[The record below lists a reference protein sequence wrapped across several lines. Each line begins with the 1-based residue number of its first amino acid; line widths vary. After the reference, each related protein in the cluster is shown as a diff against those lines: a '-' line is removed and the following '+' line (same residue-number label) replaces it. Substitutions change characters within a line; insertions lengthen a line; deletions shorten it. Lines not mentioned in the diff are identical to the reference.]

1 MNLRKFIDAV
11 ITIYEKE
18 GCKDVKKALKK
29 LTIDSNIEDVMRTI
43 FTVQEKDYG
52 KINNRLMHLR
62 LTVDVFNNI
71 IYNINNINESE
82 LSESEKFIK
91 EFTSDKKMKNKL
103 ENALSFHDIFKF
115 NNEDTHDELA
125 QKLCE
130 ELDYPEKISEAIGQ
144 HSKKTEPFPCKEN
157 PLVDLV
163 KDCDELSKFYPS
175 YINAFLYTC
184 PKEIYGNTR
193 LETGF
198 RLKNKLLRSRCRI
211 GSSSQKFFD
220 DMIGFS
226 LDVLGT
232 HLNNLKYGEHRFD
245 ISIIMEALG
254 DKVCSLSRNEL
265 HEEFRNIHRYI
276 IDSNYH
282 ALVLEII
289 KLSGNSDE
297 EISKVFVEAQEFSNK
312 VTNTVADDYTM
323 KKSINSTTLEEMG
336 NAALLM
342 YIFKFCKLE
351 NETIYVYK
359 LLVALGF
366 QPKICQAIKFSNS
379 DSNPNSLCK
388 FFK

>member
-1 MNLRKFIDAV
+1 MNLEYD
-11 ITIYEKE
+11 
-18 GCKDVKKALKK
+18 
-29 LTIDSNIEDVMRTI
+29 
-43 FTVQEKDYG
+43 
-52 KINNRLMHLR
+52 
-62 LTVDVFNNI
+62 
-71 IYNINNINESE
+71 NINNMNESE

-91 EFTSDKKMKNKL
+91 EFVSDKKNKTKL
-103 ENALSFHDIFKF
+103 ENALRFHDVFKF
-115 NNEDTHDELA
+115 NNEETHDELA

-130 ELDYPEKISEAIGQ
+130 ELDYPMNICEAIGQ
-144 HSKKTEPFPCKEN
+144 HSKKTEAFPYKEN

-184 PKEIYGNTR
+184 PKETYGNTR
-193 LETGF
+193 LEKGF

-232 HLNNLKYGEHRFD
+232 HLNNFKYGEHRFA
-245 ISIIMEALG
+245 ISIIIEALG
-254 DKVCSLSRNEL
+254 DKICSLTRNEL

-282 ALVLEII
+282 ALVLEIL
-289 KLSGNSDE
+289 KLSGANDE

-312 VTNTVADDYTM
+312 VTNTIADDYTM
-323 KKSINSTTLEEMG
+323 KKAIDSKTLEEIG

-342 YIFKFCKLE
+342 HAFKFCKLE
-351 NETIYVYK
+351 NEIIQVYK

-366 QPKICQAIKFSNS
+366 QPKVCQAIKFSNS

>member
-43 FTVQEKDYG
+43 FTVQERDYG

-193 LETGF
+193 LEKGF

-232 HLNNLKYGEHRFD
+232 HLNNLKYGEHRFA

-342 YIFKFCKLE
+342 YIFKFSKLE
-351 NETIYVYK
+351 NETVYVYK

>member
-1 MNLRKFIDAV
+1 MNLRKFIDAA
-11 ITIYEKE
+11 ITVYEKE

-29 LTIDSNIEDVMRTI
+29 LTINSDIEDVMRTI

-71 IYNINNINESE
+71 IYNINNMNESE

-91 EFTSDKKMKNKL
+91 EFVSDKKNKTKL
-103 ENALSFHDIFKF
+103 ENALRFHDIFKF
-115 NNEDTHDELA
+115 NNEETHDELA

-130 ELDYPEKISEAIGQ
+130 DLDYPMHICEAIGQ
-144 HSKKTEPFPCKEN
+144 HSKKTEAFPYEEN

-175 YINAFLYTC
+175 YINAFLYDCT
-184 PKEIYGNTR
+184 KETR
-193 LETGF
+193 LEKGF

-226 LDVLGT
+226 LDVLST
-232 HLNNLKYGEHRFD
+232 HLNFKYSEYRFA
-245 ISIIMEALG
+245 ISIIIEALG
-254 DKVCSLSRNEL
+254 DKICSLTRNEL
-265 HEEFRNIHRYI
+265 HEEFRNFHRYI

-282 ALVLEII
+282 ALVLEIL
-289 KLSGNSDE
+289 KLSGANDE

-312 VTNTVADDYTM
+312 VTNTIADDYTM
-323 KKSINSTTLEEMG
+323 KKAIDSKTLEEIG

-342 YIFKFCKLE
+342 HAFKFCKLE
-351 NETIYVYK
+351 NEIIQVYK

-366 QPKICQAIKFSNS
+366 QPKVCQAIKFSNS

-388 FFK
+388 VFK

>member
-1 MNLRKFIDAV
+1 MNVSKFIDAA
-11 ITIYEKE
+11 ITVYEKE

-29 LTIDSNIEDVMRTI
+29 LTINSDIEDVMRTI

-71 IYNINNINESE
+71 IYNINNMNESE

-91 EFTSDKKMKNKL
+91 EFVSDKKNKTKL
-103 ENALSFHDIFKF
+103 ENALRFHDIFKF
-115 NNEDTHDELA
+115 NNEETHDELA

-130 ELDYPEKISEAIGQ
+130 ELDYPMNICEAIGQ
-144 HSKKTEPFPCKEN
+144 HSKKTEAFPYKEN

-175 YINAFLYTC
+175 YINAFLYDCT
-184 PKEIYGNTR
+184 KETR
-193 LETGF
+193 LEKGF

-226 LDVLGT
+226 LDVLST
-232 HLNNLKYGEHRFD
+232 HLNFKYSEYRFA
-245 ISIIMEALG
+245 ISIIIEALG
-254 DKVCSLSRNEL
+254 DKICSLTRNEL
-265 HEEFRNIHRYI
+265 HEEFRNFHRYI

-282 ALVLEII
+282 ALVLEIL
-289 KLSGNSDE
+289 KLSGANDE

-312 VTNTVADDYTM
+312 VTNTIADDYTM
-323 KKSINSTTLEEMG
+323 KKAIDSKTLEEIG

-342 YIFKFCKLE
+342 HAFKFCKLE
-351 NETIYVYK
+351 NEIIHVYK
-359 LLVALGF
+359 LLVAFGF

-379 DSNPNSLCK
+379 NSNPNSLCK

>member
-1 MNLRKFIDAV
+1 MNLRKFIDAA
-11 ITIYEKE
+11 ITVYEKE

-29 LTIDSNIEDVMRTI
+29 LTINSDIEDVMRTI

-71 IYNINNINESE
+71 IYNINNMNESE

-91 EFTSDKKMKNKL
+91 EFVSDKKNKTKL
-103 ENALSFHDIFKF
+103 ENALRFHDIFKF
-115 NNEDTHDELA
+115 NNEETHDELA

-130 ELDYPEKISEAIGQ
+130 DLDYPMHICEAIGQ
-144 HSKKTEPFPCKEN
+144 HSKKTEAFPYKEN

-175 YINAFLYTC
+175 YINAFLYDCT
-184 PKEIYGNTR
+184 KETR
-193 LETGF
+193 LEKGF

-226 LDVLGT
+226 LDVLST
-232 HLNNLKYGEHRFD
+232 HLNFKYSEYRFA
-245 ISIIMEALG
+245 ISIIIEALG
-254 DKVCSLSRNEL
+254 DKICSLTRNEL
-265 HEEFRNIHRYI
+265 HEEFRNFHRYI

-282 ALVLEII
+282 ALVLEIL
-289 KLSGNSDE
+289 KLSGANDE

-312 VTNTVADDYTM
+312 VTNTIADDYTM
-323 KKSINSTTLEEMG
+323 RKAIDSKTLEEIG

-342 YIFKFCKLE
+342 YAFKFCKLE
-351 NETIYVYK
+351 NEIIQVYK

-366 QPKICQAIKFSNS
+366 QPKVCQAIKFSNS

>member
-1 MNLRKFIDAV
+1 MNVSKFIDAA
-11 ITIYEKE
+11 ITVYEKE

-29 LTIDSNIEDVMRTI
+29 LTINSDIEDVMRTI

-71 IYNINNINESE
+71 IYNINNMNESE

-91 EFTSDKKMKNKL
+91 EFVSDKKNKTKL
-103 ENALSFHDIFKF
+103 ENALRFHDVFKF
-115 NNEDTHDELA
+115 NNEETHDELA

-130 ELDYPEKISEAIGQ
+130 ELDYPMNICEAIGQ
-144 HSKKTEPFPCKEN
+144 HSKKTEAFPYKEN

-184 PKEIYGNTR
+184 PKETYGNTR
-193 LETGF
+193 LEKGF

-232 HLNNLKYGEHRFD
+232 HLNNFKYGEHRFA
-245 ISIIMEALG
+245 ISIIIEALG
-254 DKVCSLSRNEL
+254 DKICSLTRNEL

-282 ALVLEII
+282 ALVLEIL
-289 KLSGNSDE
+289 KLSGANDE

-312 VTNTVADDYTM
+312 VTNTIADDYTM
-323 KKSINSTTLEEMG
+323 KKAIDSKTLEEIG

-342 YIFKFCKLE
+342 HAFKFCKLE
-351 NETIYVYK
+351 NEIIHVYK

>member
-11 ITIYEKE
+11 TDIYEKE

-29 LTIDSNIEDVMRTI
+29 LTINSDIEDVLRTI

-71 IYNINNINESE
+71 IYNINNMNESE

-91 EFTSDKKMKNKL
+91 EFVSDKKNKTKL
-103 ENALSFHDIFKF
+103 ENALRFHDIFKF
-115 NNEDTHDELA
+115 NNEETHDELA
-125 QKLCE
+125 QKLCKD
-130 ELDYPEKISEAIGQ
+130 LDYPMHICEAIGQ
-144 HSKKTEPFPCKEN
+144 HSKKTEAFPYEEN

-175 YINAFLYTC
+175 YINAFLYACT
-184 PKEIYGNTR
+184 KETR
-193 LETGF
+193 LEKGF

-226 LDVLGT
+226 LDVLST
-232 HLNNLKYGEHRFD
+232 HTIFKYSEHRFA
-245 ISIIMEALG
+245 ISIIIEALG
-254 DKVCSLSRNEL
+254 DKICSLTRNEL
-265 HEEFRNIHRYI
+265 HEEFRNFHRYI

-282 ALVLEII
+282 ALVLEIL
-289 KLSGNSDE
+289 KLSGANDE

-312 VTNTVADDYTM
+312 VTNTIADDYTM
-323 KKSINSTTLEEMG
+323 KKAIDSKTLEEIG

-342 YIFKFCKLE
+342 HAFKFCKLE
-351 NETIYVYK
+351 NEIIHVYK

-366 QPKICQAIKFSNS
+366 QPKICQAIKFSSSN
-379 DSNPNSLCK
+379 SNPNSLCK

>member
-1 MNLRKFIDAV
+1 MNLRKFIDAA
-11 ITIYEKE
+11 ITVYEKE

-29 LTIDSNIEDVMRTI
+29 LTINSDIEDVMRTI

-71 IYNINNINESE
+71 IYNINNMNESE

-91 EFTSDKKMKNKL
+91 EFVSDKKNKTKL
-103 ENALSFHDIFKF
+103 ENALRFHDVFKF
-115 NNEDTHDELA
+115 NNEETHDELA

-130 ELDYPEKISEAIGQ
+130 DLDYPMHICEAIGQ
-144 HSKKTEPFPCKEN
+144 HSKKTEAFPYEEN

-175 YINAFLYTC
+175 YINAFLYDCT
-184 PKEIYGNTR
+184 KETR
-193 LETGF
+193 LEKGF

-211 GSSSQKFFD
+211 GSSSQQFFD

-226 LDVLGT
+226 LDVLST
-232 HLNNLKYGEHRFD
+232 HLNFKYSEYRFA
-245 ISIIMEALG
+245 ISIIIEALG
-254 DKVCSLSRNEL
+254 DKICSLTRNEL
-265 HEEFRNIHRYI
+265 HEEFRNFHRYI

-282 ALVLEII
+282 ALVLEIL
-289 KLSGNSDE
+289 KLSGANDE

-312 VTNTVADDYTM
+312 VTNTIADDYTM
-323 KKSINSTTLEEMG
+323 KKAIDSKTLEEIG

-342 YIFKFCKLE
+342 HAFKFCKLE
-351 NETIYVYK
+351 NEIIHVYK

-379 DSNPNSLCK
+379 NSNPNSLCK

>member
-1 MNLRKFIDAV
+1 MNLRKFIDAA
-11 ITIYEKE
+11 ITVYEKE

-29 LTIDSNIEDVMRTI
+29 LTINSDIEDVMRTI
-43 FTVQEKDYG
+43 FTVQEKDYI

-71 IYNINNINESE
+71 IYNINNMNESE

-91 EFTSDKKMKNKL
+91 EFVSDKKNKTKL
-103 ENALSFHDIFKF
+103 ENALRFHDIFKF
-115 NNEDTHDELA
+115 NNEETHDELA

-130 ELDYPEKISEAIGQ
+130 DLDYPMHICEAIGQ
-144 HSKKTEPFPCKEN
+144 HSKKTEAFPYEEN

-175 YINAFLYTC
+175 YINAFLYDCT
-184 PKEIYGNTR
+184 KETR
-193 LETGF
+193 LEKGF

-226 LDVLGT
+226 LDVLST
-232 HLNNLKYGEHRFD
+232 HLNNFKYSEYRFA
-245 ISIIMEALG
+245 ISIIIEALG
-254 DKVCSLSRNEL
+254 DKICSLTRNEL
-265 HEEFRNIHRYI
+265 HEEFRNFHRYI

-282 ALVLEII
+282 ALVLEIL
-289 KLSGNSDE
+289 KLSGANDE

-312 VTNTVADDYTM
+312 VTNTIADDYTM
-323 KKSINSTTLEEMG
+323 RKAIDSKTLEEIG

-342 YIFKFCKLE
+342 YAFKFCKLE
-351 NETIYVYK
+351 NEIIHVYK

>member
-1 MNLRKFIDAV
+1 MNLRKFIDAA
-11 ITIYEKE
+11 ITVYEKE

-29 LTIDSNIEDVMRTI
+29 LTINSDIEDVMRTI

-71 IYNINNINESE
+71 IYNINNMNESE

-91 EFTSDKKMKNKL
+91 EFVSDKKNKTKL
-103 ENALSFHDIFKF
+103 ENALRFHDIFKF
-115 NNEDTHDELA
+115 NNEETHDELA

-130 ELDYPEKISEAIGQ
+130 DLDYPMHICEAIGQ
-144 HSKKTEPFPCKEN
+144 HSKKTEAFPYEEN

-175 YINAFLYTC
+175 YINAFLYDCT
-184 PKEIYGNTR
+184 KETR
-193 LETGF
+193 LEKGF

-211 GSSSQKFFD
+211 GSSSQQFFD

-226 LDVLGT
+226 LDVLST
-232 HLNNLKYGEHRFD
+232 HLNFKYSEYRFA
-245 ISIIMEALG
+245 ISIIIEALG
-254 DKVCSLSRNEL
+254 DKICSLTRNEL
-265 HEEFRNIHRYI
+265 HEEFRNFHRYI

-282 ALVLEII
+282 ALVLEIL
-289 KLSGNSDE
+289 KLSGANDE

-312 VTNTVADDYTM
+312 VTNTIADDYTM
-323 KKSINSTTLEEMG
+323 RKAIDSKTLEEIG

-342 YIFKFCKLE
+342 YAFKFCKLE
-351 NETIYVYK
+351 NEIIHVYK

>member
-1 MNLRKFIDAV
+1 MNLRKFIDAA
-11 ITIYEKE
+11 ITVYEKE

-29 LTIDSNIEDVMRTI
+29 LTINSDIEDVMRTI

-71 IYNINNINESE
+71 IYNINNMNESE

-91 EFTSDKKMKNKL
+91 EFVSDKKNKTKL
-103 ENALSFHDIFKF
+103 ENALRFHDIFKF
-115 NNEDTHDELA
+115 NNEETHDELA

-130 ELDYPEKISEAIGQ
+130 DLDYPMHICEAIGQ
-144 HSKKTEPFPCKEN
+144 HSKKTEAFPYEEN

-175 YINAFLYTC
+175 YINAFLYDCT
-184 PKEIYGNTR
+184 KETR
-193 LETGF
+193 LEKGF

-226 LDVLGT
+226 LDVLST
-232 HLNNLKYGEHRFD
+232 HLNFKYSEYRFA
-245 ISIIMEALG
+245 ISIIIEALG
-254 DKVCSLSRNEL
+254 DKICSLTRNEL
-265 HEEFRNIHRYI
+265 HEEFRNFHRYI

-282 ALVLEII
+282 ALVLEIL
-289 KLSGNSDE
+289 KLSGANDE

-312 VTNTVADDYTM
+312 VTNTIADDYTM
-323 KKSINSTTLEEMG
+323 KEAIDSKTLEEIG

-342 YIFKFCKLE
+342 HAFKFCKLE
-351 NETIYVYK
+351 NEIIHVYK

>member
-1 MNLRKFIDAV
+1 MNISKFIDAV

-29 LTIDSNIEDVMRTI
+29 LTINSDIEDVMRTI
-43 FTVQEKDYG
+43 FTVQEKDYI

-71 IYNINNINESE
+71 IYNINNMNESE

-91 EFTSDKKMKNKL
+91 EFVSDKKNKTKL
-103 ENALSFHDIFKF
+103 ENALRFHDVFKF
-115 NNEDTHDELA
+115 NNEETHDELA

-130 ELDYPEKISEAIGQ
+130 ELDYPMNICEAIGQ
-144 HSKKTEPFPCKEN
+144 HSKKTEAFPYKEN

-175 YINAFLYTC
+175 YINAFLYGCT
-184 PKEIYGNTR
+184 KETR
-193 LETGF
+193 LEKGF

-211 GSSSQKFFD
+211 GSSSQQFFD

-226 LDVLGT
+226 LDVLST
-232 HLNNLKYGEHRFD
+232 HLNFKYSEYRFA
-245 ISIIMEALG
+245 ISIIIEALG
-254 DKVCSLSRNEL
+254 DKICSLTRNEL
-265 HEEFRNIHRYI
+265 HEEFRIIHRYI

-282 ALVLEII
+282 ALVLEIF
-289 KLSGNSDE
+289 KLSETNNE

-312 VTNTVADDYTM
+312 VTNTIADDYTM
-323 KKSINSTTLEEMG
+323 KKAIDSKTLEEVG

-342 YIFKFCKLE
+342 YAFKFCKLE
-351 NETIYVYK
+351 NEIIHVYK

-366 QPKICQAIKFSNS
+366 QPKICQAIKFSSSN
-379 DSNPNSLCK
+379 SNPNSLCK

>member
-1 MNLRKFIDAV
+1 MNVSKFIDAA
-11 ITIYEKE
+11 ITVYEKE

-29 LTIDSNIEDVMRTI
+29 LTINSDIEDVIRTI

-71 IYNINNINESE
+71 IYNINNMNESE

-91 EFTSDKKMKNKL
+91 EFVSDKKNKTKL
-103 ENALSFHDIFKF
+103 ENALRFHDIFKF
-115 NNEDTHDELA
+115 NNEETHDELA

-130 ELDYPEKISEAIGQ
+130 DLDYPMHICEAIGQ
-144 HSKKTEPFPCKEN
+144 HSKKTEAFPYEEN

-175 YINAFLYTC
+175 YINAFLYDCT
-184 PKEIYGNTR
+184 KETR
-193 LETGF
+193 LEKGF

-226 LDVLGT
+226 LDVLST
-232 HLNNLKYGEHRFD
+232 HLNFKYSEYRFA
-245 ISIIMEALG
+245 ISIIIEALG
-254 DKVCSLSRNEL
+254 DKICSLTRNEL

-282 ALVLEII
+282 ALVLEIL
-289 KLSGNSDE
+289 KLSGANDE

-312 VTNTVADDYTM
+312 VTNTIADDYTM
-323 KKSINSTTLEEMG
+323 RKAIDSKTLEEIG

-342 YIFKFCKLE
+342 YAFKFCKLE
-351 NETIYVYK
+351 NEIIQVYK

-366 QPKICQAIKFSNS
+366 QPKVCQAIKFSNS

>member
-1 MNLRKFIDAV
+1 MNVSKFIDAA
-11 ITIYEKE
+11 ITVYEKE

-29 LTIDSNIEDVMRTI
+29 LTINSDIEDVMRTI

-71 IYNINNINESE
+71 IYNINNMNESE

-91 EFTSDKKMKNKL
+91 EFVSDKKNKTKL
-103 ENALSFHDIFKF
+103 ENALRFHDIFKF
-115 NNEDTHDELA
+115 NNEETHDELA

-130 ELDYPEKISEAIGQ
+130 DLDYPMHICEAIGQ
-144 HSKKTEPFPCKEN
+144 HSKKTEAFPYEEN

-175 YINAFLYTC
+175 YINAFLYDCT
-184 PKEIYGNTR
+184 KETR
-193 LETGF
+193 LEKGF

-226 LDVLGT
+226 LDVLST
-232 HLNNLKYGEHRFD
+232 HLNFKYSEYRFA
-245 ISIIMEALG
+245 ISIIIEALG
-254 DKVCSLSRNEL
+254 DKICSLTRNEL
-265 HEEFRNIHRYI
+265 HEEFRNFHRYI

-282 ALVLEII
+282 ALVLEIL
-289 KLSGNSDE
+289 KLSGANDE

-312 VTNTVADDYTM
+312 VTNTIADDYTM
-323 KKSINSTTLEEMG
+323 RKAIDSKTLEEIG

-342 YIFKFCKLE
+342 YAFKFCKLE
-351 NETIYVYK
+351 NEIIHVYK

-379 DSNPNSLCK
+379 NSNPNSLCK

>member
-1 MNLRKFIDAV
+1 MNLRKFIDAA
-11 ITIYEKE
+11 ITVYEKE

-29 LTIDSNIEDVMRTI
+29 MTIDSNIEDVMRTI

-71 IYNINNINESE
+71 IYNINNMNESE

-91 EFTSDKKMKNKL
+91 EFVSDKKNKTKL
-103 ENALSFHDIFKF
+103 ENALRFHDVFKF
-115 NNEDTHDELA
+115 NNEETHDELA

-130 ELDYPEKISEAIGQ
+130 ELDYPMNICEAIGQ
-144 HSKKTEPFPCKEN
+144 HSKKTEAFPYKEN

-175 YINAFLYTC
+175 YINAFLYGCT
-184 PKEIYGNTR
+184 KETR
-193 LETGF
+193 LEKGF

-211 GSSSQKFFD
+211 GSSSQQFFD

-226 LDVLGT
+226 LDVLST
-232 HLNNLKYGEHRFD
+232 HLNFKYSEYRFA
-245 ISIIMEALG
+245 ISIIIEALG
-254 DKVCSLSRNEL
+254 DKICSLTRNEL
-265 HEEFRNIHRYI
+265 HEEFRIIHRYI

-282 ALVLEII
+282 ALVLEIF
-289 KLSGNSDE
+289 KLSETNNE

-312 VTNTVADDYTM
+312 VTNTIADDYTM
-323 KKSINSTTLEEMG
+323 KKAIDSKTLEEVG

-342 YIFKFCKLE
+342 YAFKFCKLE
-351 NETIYVYK
+351 NEIIHVYK

-379 DSNPNSLCK
+379 NSNPNSLCK

>member
-1 MNLRKFIDAV
+1 MNLRKFIDAA
-11 ITIYEKE
+11 ITVYEKE

-29 LTIDSNIEDVMRTI
+29 LTINSDIEDVMRTI

-71 IYNINNINESE
+71 IYNINNMNESE

-91 EFTSDKKMKNKL
+91 EFVSDKKNKTKL
-103 ENALSFHDIFKF
+103 ENALRFHDIFKF
-115 NNEDTHDELA
+115 NNEETHDELA

-130 ELDYPEKISEAIGQ
+130 DLDYPMHICEAIGQ
-144 HSKKTEPFPCKEN
+144 HSKKTEAFPYEEN

-175 YINAFLYTC
+175 YINAFLYDCT
-184 PKEIYGNTR
+184 KETR
-193 LETGF
+193 LEKGF

-226 LDVLGT
+226 LDVLST
-232 HLNNLKYGEHRFD
+232 HLNFKYSEYRFA
-245 ISIIMEALG
+245 ISIIIEALG
-254 DKVCSLSRNEL
+254 DKICSLTRNEL
-265 HEEFRNIHRYI
+265 HEEFRNFHRYI

-282 ALVLEII
+282 ALVLEIL
-289 KLSGNSDE
+289 KLSGANDE

-312 VTNTVADDYTM
+312 VTNTIADDYTM
-323 KKSINSTTLEEMG
+323 RKAIDSKTLEEIG

-342 YIFKFCKLE
+342 YAFKFCKLE
-351 NETIYVYK
+351 NEIIQVYK

-366 QPKICQAIKFSNS
+366 QPKVCQAIKFSNS
-379 DSNPNSLCK
+379 NSNPNSLCK

>member
-1 MNLRKFIDAV
+1 MNLRKFIDAA
-11 ITIYEKE
+11 ITVYEKE

-29 LTIDSNIEDVMRTI
+29 LTINSDIEDVMRTI

-71 IYNINNINESE
+71 IYNINNMNESE

-91 EFTSDKKMKNKL
+91 EFVSDKKNKTKL
-103 ENALSFHDIFKF
+103 ENALRFHDVFKF
-115 NNEDTHDELA
+115 NNEETHDELA

-130 ELDYPEKISEAIGQ
+130 DLDYPMHICEAIGQ
-144 HSKKTEPFPCKEN
+144 HSKKTEAFPYEEN

-175 YINAFLYTC
+175 YINAFLYDCT
-184 PKEIYGNTR
+184 KETR
-193 LETGF
+193 LEKGF

-226 LDVLGT
+226 LDVLST
-232 HLNNLKYGEHRFD
+232 HLNFKYSEYRFA
-245 ISIIMEALG
+245 ISIIIEALG
-254 DKVCSLSRNEL
+254 DKVCSLTRNEL
-265 HEEFRNIHRYI
+265 HEEFRNFHRYI

-282 ALVLEII
+282 ALVLEIL
-289 KLSGNSDE
+289 KLSGANDE

-312 VTNTVADDYTM
+312 VTNTIADDYTM
-323 KKSINSTTLEEMG
+323 RKVIDSKTLEEIG

-342 YIFKFCKLE
+342 YAFKFCKLE
-351 NETIYVYK
+351 NEIIQVYK

-366 QPKICQAIKFSNS
+366 QPKVCQAIKFSNS

>member
-1 MNLRKFIDAV
+1 MNLRKFIDAA
-11 ITIYEKE
+11 ITVYEKE

-29 LTIDSNIEDVMRTI
+29 LTINSDIEDVMRTI

-71 IYNINNINESE
+71 IYNINNMNESE

-91 EFTSDKKMKNKL
+91 EFVSDKKNKTKL
-103 ENALSFHDIFKF
+103 ENALRFHDIFKF
-115 NNEDTHDELA
+115 NNEETHDELA

-130 ELDYPEKISEAIGQ
+130 DLDYPMHICEAIGQ
-144 HSKKTEPFPCKEN
+144 HSKKTEAFPYEEN

-175 YINAFLYTC
+175 YINAFLYDCT
-184 PKEIYGNTR
+184 KETR
-193 LETGF
+193 LEKGF

-226 LDVLGT
+226 LDVLST
-232 HLNNLKYGEHRFD
+232 HLNFKYSEYRFA
-245 ISIIMEALG
+245 ISIIIEALG
-254 DKVCSLSRNEL
+254 DKICSLTRNEL
-265 HEEFRNIHRYI
+265 HEEFRNFHRYI

-282 ALVLEII
+282 ALVLEIL
-289 KLSGNSDE
+289 KLSGANDE

-312 VTNTVADDYTM
+312 VTNTIADDYTM
-323 KKSINSTTLEEMG
+323 KKAINSKTLEEMG

-342 YIFKFCKLE
+342 HVFKFCKLE
-351 NETIYVYK
+351 NEIIHVYK

-379 DSNPNSLCK
+379 NSNPNSLCK

>member
-1 MNLRKFIDAV
+1 
-11 ITIYEKE
+11 
-18 GCKDVKKALKK
+18 
-29 LTIDSNIEDVMRTI
+29 
-43 FTVQEKDYG
+43 
-52 KINNRLMHLR
+52 MH
-62 LTVDVFNNI
+62 I
-71 IYNINNINESE
+71 
-82 LSESEKFIK
+82 
-91 EFTSDKKMKNKL
+91 
-103 ENALSFHDIFKF
+103 
-115 NNEDTHDELA
+115 
-125 QKLCE
+125 C
-130 ELDYPEKISEAIGQ
+130 EAIGQ
-144 HSKKTEPFPCKEN
+144 HSKKTEAFPYEEN

-175 YINAFLYTC
+175 YINAFLYDCT
-184 PKEIYGNTR
+184 KETR
-193 LETGF
+193 LEKGF

-232 HLNNLKYGEHRFD
+232 HLNNFKYGEHRFA
-245 ISIIMEALG
+245 ISIIIEALG
-254 DKVCSLSRNEL
+254 DKICSLTRNEL

-282 ALVLEII
+282 ALVLEIL
-289 KLSGNSDE
+289 KLSGANDE

-312 VTNTVADDYTM
+312 VTNTIADDYTM
-323 KKSINSTTLEEMG
+323 KKAIDSKTLEEIG

-342 YIFKFCKLE
+342 HAFKFCKLE
-351 NETIYVYK
+351 NEIIHVYK

-366 QPKICQAIKFSNS
+366 QPKVCQAIKFSNS

>member
-193 LETGF
+193 LEKGF

-232 HLNNLKYGEHRFD
+232 HLNNLKYGEHRFA

-312 VTNTVADDYTM
+312 VTNTVVDDYTM
-323 KKSINSTTLEEMG
+323 KKSINSTTLEEIG

-342 YIFKFCKLE
+342 YAFKFCKLE
-351 NETIYVYK
+351 NEIIQVYK

-366 QPKICQAIKFSNS
+366 QPKVCQAIKFSNS

>member
-1 MNLRKFIDAV
+1 MNISKFIDAV

-91 EFTSDKKMKNKL
+91 ECTSDKKMKNKL

-184 PKEIYGNTR
+184 PKETYGNTR
-193 LETGF
+193 LEKGF

-232 HLNNLKYGEHRFD
+232 HINSLKYGEHRFA

-323 KKSINSTTLEEMG
+323 KKSINSTTLEEIG

-342 YIFKFCKLE
+342 YAFKFCKLE
-351 NETIYVYK
+351 NEIIQVYK

-366 QPKICQAIKFSNS
+366 QPKVCQAIKFSNS

>member
-193 LETGF
+193 LEKGF

-232 HLNNLKYGEHRFD
+232 HINSLKYGEHRFA

>member
-1 MNLRKFIDAV
+1 MNLRKFIDAA
-11 ITIYEKE
+11 ITVYEKE

-29 LTIDSNIEDVMRTI
+29 LTINSDIEDVMRTI

-71 IYNINNINESE
+71 IYNINNMNESE

-91 EFTSDKKMKNKL
+91 EFVSDKKNKTKL
-103 ENALSFHDIFKF
+103 ENALRFHDIFKF
-115 NNEDTHDELA
+115 NNEETHDELA

-130 ELDYPEKISEAIGQ
+130 DLDYPMHICEAIGQ
-144 HSKKTEPFPCKEN
+144 HSKKTEAFPYKEN

-184 PKEIYGNTR
+184 PKETYGNTR
-193 LETGF
+193 LEKGF

-226 LDVLGT
+226 LDVLST
-232 HLNNLKYGEHRFD
+232 HLNFKYSEYRFA
-245 ISIIMEALG
+245 ISIIIEALG
-254 DKVCSLSRNEL
+254 DKICSLTRNEL
-265 HEEFRNIHRYI
+265 HEEFRNFHRYI

-282 ALVLEII
+282 ALVLEIL
-289 KLSGNSDE
+289 KLSGANDE

-312 VTNTVADDYTM
+312 VTNTIADDYTM
-323 KKSINSTTLEEMG
+323 RKAIDSKTLEEMG

-342 YIFKFCKLE
+342 HVFKFCKLE
-351 NETIYVYK
+351 NEIIHVYK